1 MTDLPIPTPQDTAA
15 EAARPAATPMVVDWQ
30 RLPVRGAKLAA
41 FGGALGFAIPF
52 ALASGL
58 LSRLADFS
66 TPWLVAPAIGL
77 LGAAFG
83 AWLAIKRHRRTLW
96 KLDEHGFALQR
107 GRWWQTESRV
117 PISRVQ
123 HLDLK
128 RGPLERAFGLA
139 TLVIHTA
146 GTRMAAVSVSGLDGE
161 DAERLRD
168 RLARQLDHDDDA
180 L

>member
-1 MTDLPIPTPQDTAA
+1 MSEPAGMVSTAIADAGDTA
-15 EAARPAATPMVVDWQ
+15 EWQ
-30 RLPVRGAKLAA
+30 RLPIRGAALAA
-41 FGGALGFAIPF
+41 FGNALGFAIPA
-52 ALASGL
+52 ALAAGFAA
-58 LSRLADFS
+58 RLTETGS
-66 TPWLVAPAIGL
+66 IWLMAPAGLL
-77 LGAAFG
+77 LGAALG
-83 AWLAIKRHRRTLW
+83 AWLGVKRHQRTLW
-96 KLDEHGFALQR
+96 KLDEHGFALRR

-128 RGPLERAFGLA
+128 RGPLERAFKLA
-139 TLVIHTA
+139 TLVVHTA

-168 RLARQLDHDDDA
+168 RLADQLDGDDA